1 MLEHA
6 DITEKVLGC
15 CFEVIKELG
24 AGFVE
29 SVYEKALL
37 VALGDKGAR
46 AEAQVPLRVL
56 FRGHCV
62 GEFLADIVVEDAVI
76 VELKAVKT
84 LAPEHQAQLINY
96 LNASGKTVGLLVN
109 FGNARLEYKRL
120 YGRRNKDRQDG
131 QDRTEEKAQ

>member
-6 DITEKVLGC
+6 STTEKVLGC

-37 VALGDKGAR
+37 VALRDKGAR

-96 LNASGKTVGLLVN
+96 LNASGKTVGLLVD

-120 YGRRNKDRQDG
+120 YGKVNKDRQDG
-131 QDRTEEKAQ
+131 QDRKQEGV